1 MSIYVKDLHKPTT
14 CSNCFAFRY
23 DYEDGIAMCNISNEI
38 IKWIPYE
45 DRLLDSVIDN
55 IKSEDCPIIEVEDE
69 YENILSASSY

>member
-1 MSIYVKDLHKPTT
+1 MSIYIKGLYKPTT

-38 IKWIPYE
+38 IKWVPYE

-55 IKSEDCPIIEVEDE
+55 IKSEDCPIIEVEDN
-69 YENILSASSY
+69 YENILSVSSY